1 MPKRRQGDARQ
12 LCGLAAYRK
21 AIDWRMLMDLLKTVI
36 WIVIAVGAA
45 GLVYVF
51 VVLPWQLRRGA
62 TNAKLQRSLPGD
74 DLVTSPKTGYTQAI
88 TIRAPKAEVWRW
100 LVQIGYKRAGWYTY
114 DFLHRLVGIAGCV
127 DDERRSAKRIIPE
140 LQDLGIGDVIEI
152 APGMGY
158 TVVGLEPEQALIL
171 RSILDTVKWESVSG
185 NDPLP
190 EKYLMSSWVWFLE
203 KIDEKTTRLIVRVR
217 SDHNP
222 GLLSTLSTRI
232 PNALGRL
239 LMQPRTL
246 RVLKQRAEM
255 SAR

>member
-1 MPKRRQGDARQ
+1 MKMD
-12 LCGLAAYRK
+12 K
-21 AIDWRMLMDLLKTVI
+21 VKTAIGI
-36 WIVIAVGAA
+36 GIAGGVA

-62 TNAKLQRSLPGD
+62 TNAKIHRSLPGD
-74 DLVTSPKTGYTQAI
+74 DLVPSPKTGYTQAI
-88 TIRAPKAEVWRW
+88 TIEAPISEVWPW

-114 DFLHRLVGIAGCV
+114 DFLHRLAGIAGCV

-140 LQDLGIGDVIEI
+140 LQDLGVGDVIEI

-158 TVVGLEPEQALIL
+158 SVVGLEPQQVLIL
-171 RSILDTVKWESVSG
+171 QSILDTVRWESVSSD
-185 NDPLP
+185 DPLP
-190 EKYLMSSWVWFLE
+190 EKYLRSSWVWFLE
-203 KIDEKTTRLIVRVR
+203 EIDEKTTRLIVRVR

-255 SAR
+255 SVG

>member
-1 MPKRRQGDARQ
+1 
-12 LCGLAAYRK
+12 
-21 AIDWRMLMDLLKTVI
+21 MDLLKTVI
-36 WIVIAVGAA
+36 FIGIALGAA

-51 VVLPWQLRRGA
+51 VFLPWQLRRGA
-62 TNAKLQRSLPGD
+62 TNANLQRTLPGD
-74 DLVTSPKTGYTQAI
+74 DLVTNPKTGYTQAL
-88 TIRAPKAEVWRW
+88 TISAPKTEVWRW
-100 LVQIGYKRAGWYTY
+100 LVQIGFKRAGWYTY
-114 DFLHRLVGIAGCV
+114 DFLHRLMGIAGCV

-140 LQDLGIGDVIEI
+140 LQDLGVGDVIEI

-158 TVVGLEPEQALIL
+158 TVIGLEPEQVMITQ
-171 RSILDTVKWESVSG
+171 SILDTGKWESVSID
-185 NDPLP
+185 DPLP
-190 EKYLMSSWVWFLE
+190 EKYLWSSWVWYLE
-203 KIDEKTTRLIVRVR
+203 EIDEKTTRLIVRVR

-255 SAR
+255 SMILLQSIVSK

>member
-1 MPKRRQGDARQ
+1 
-12 LCGLAAYRK
+12 
-21 AIDWRMLMDLLKTVI
+21 MDFLKIVL
-36 WIVIAVGAA
+36 WIGIAVGAA
-45 GLVYVF
+45 GFVYVF
-51 VVLPWQLRRGA
+51 VVLPWQLRGGA

-74 DLVTSPKTGYTQAI
+74 DLVTSPTTGYTQAI
-88 TIRAPKAEVWRW
+88 TIKAPKAEVWQW

-140 LQDLGIGDVIEI
+140 LQDLGVGDVIEI

-158 TVVGLEPEQALIL
+158 SVIGLESERALITQ
-171 RSILDTVKWESVSG
+171 SILDAGKWESVSRE
-185 NDPLP
+185 DPLP
-190 EKYLMSSWVWFLE
+190 EKYLRSSWVWFLE
-203 KIDEKTTRLIVRVR
+203 EIDEKTTRLIVRVR

-222 GLLSTLSTRI
+222 GLLGTLSARI
-232 PNALGRL
+232 PNAIGRW

-255 SAR
+255 RVS

>member
-1 MPKRRQGDARQ
+1 
-12 LCGLAAYRK
+12 
-21 AIDWRMLMDLLKTVI
+21 MDLLKTVI
-36 WIVIAVGAA
+36 LIGIAVGAA

-88 TIRAPKAEVWRW
+88 TISAPKAEVWRW

-140 LQDLGIGDVIEI
+140 LQDLGVGDVIEI

-158 TVVGLEPEQALIL
+158 AVVGLEPEQTLIL
-171 RSILDTVKWESVSG
+171 QSILDTGKWESVSSD
-185 NDPLP
+185 DPLP
-190 EKYLMSSWVWFLE
+190 EKYLQSSWVWFLE
-203 KIDEKTTRLIVRVR
+203 EINENTTRLIVRVR
-217 SDHNP
+217 SDYSP
-222 GLLSTLSTRI
+222 GILSILSTRF

-255 SAR
+255 SVS

>member
-1 MPKRRQGDARQ
+1 
-12 LCGLAAYRK
+12 
-21 AIDWRMLMDLLKTVI
+21 MLMDLLKTVI
-36 WIVIAVGAA
+36 WIGIAVGTA

-62 TNAKLQRSLPGD
+62 TDAKLQRSLPGD

-88 TIRAPKAEVWRW
+88 TIRAPKSEVWRW

-140 LQDLGIGDVIEI
+140 LQDLGVGDVIEI
-152 APGMGY
+152 APGIGY
-158 TVVGLEPEQALIL
+158 SVIGLEPEQALITQ
-171 RSILDTVKWESVSG
+171 SIMDAGKWESVS
-185 NDPLP
+185 NEDPLP
-190 EKYLMSSWVWFLE
+190 EKYLRSSWVWFLE
-203 KIDEKTTRLIVRVR
+203 EIDEKTTRLIVRVR

-255 SAR
+255 SMM

>member
-1 MPKRRQGDARQ
+1 
-12 LCGLAAYRK
+12 
-21 AIDWRMLMDLLKTVI
+21 MDILKTVI
-36 WIVIAVGAA
+36 GIGIAA
-45 GLVYVF
+45 GVAGFVYVF

-62 TNAKLQRSLPGD
+62 TNANIQRSLPGD
-74 DLVTSPKTGYTQAI
+74 DLVPSSKSGYTQAI
-88 TIRAPKAEVWRW
+88 TISAPKSEVWRW

-127 DDERRSAKRIIPE
+127 DDERRSAQRIIPE
-140 LQDLGIGDVIEI
+140 LQDLEVGDVIEI

-158 TVVGLEPEQALIL
+158 SVVGLEAEQALITQ
-171 RSILDTVKWESVSG
+171 SILDTGKWKSVS
-185 NDPLP
+185 NEDPLP
-190 EKYLMSSWVWFLE
+190 EKYLRSSWVWFLE
-203 KIDEKTTRLIVRVR
+203 EIDEKTTRLIVRVR

-255 SAR
+255 SVM

>member
-1 MPKRRQGDARQ
+1 
-12 LCGLAAYRK
+12 
-21 AIDWRMLMDLLKTVI
+21 MDKLKTVI
-36 WIVIAVGAA
+36 GIGIAVGVA
-45 GLVYVF
+45 GFVYVF

-74 DLVTSPKTGYTQAI
+74 DLVTRPMTGYTQAI

-127 DDERRSAKRIIPE
+127 DDDRRSAKRIIPE
-140 LQDLGIGDVIEI
+140 LQDLGVGDVIEI
-152 APGMGY
+152 APGLGY
-158 TVVGLEPEQALIL
+158 TAVGLEPEQTLIL
-171 RSILDTVKWESVSG
+171 QSIIDAAKWESVSRD
-185 NDPLP
+185 DPLP
-190 EKYLMSSWVWFLE
+190 EKYLRSSWVWLLE
-203 KIDEKTTRLIVRVR
+203 EIDENTTRLIVRVR

-222 GLLSTLSTRI
+222 GLPGTLSTRI

-255 SAR
+255 SVR

>member
-1 MPKRRQGDARQ
+1 
-12 LCGLAAYRK
+12 
-21 AIDWRMLMDLLKTVI
+21 MDLLKTVI
-36 WIVIAVGAA
+36 WIGIAVGAA
-45 GLVYVF
+45 GLVYLF

-62 TNAKLQRSLPGD
+62 TNANLQCSLPGD
-74 DLVTSPKTGYTQAI
+74 DLIPSSKTGYTQAI

-100 LVQIGYKRAGWYTY
+100 LVQIGYQRAGWYTY

-140 LQDLGIGDVIEI
+140 LQDLGVGDVIEI

-158 TVVGLEPEQALIL
+158 VVVGLEPEQTLIL
-171 RSILDTVKWESVSG
+171 QSIWDTSKWESVSSD
-185 NDPLP
+185 DPLP
-190 EKYLMSSWVWFLE
+190 EKYLQSSWVWFLE
-203 KIDEKTTRLIVRVR
+203 EINENTTRLIVRVR
-217 SDHNP
+217 SDHSP
-222 GLLSTLSTRI
+222 GIFSSLSTRI

-255 SAR
+255 SVS

>member
-1 MPKRRQGDARQ
+1 MHI
-12 LCGLAAYRK
+12 LN
-21 AIDWRMLMDLLKTVI
+21 TVI

-45 GLVYVF
+45 GLVYIFVF
-51 VVLPWQLRRGA
+51 LPWLMQRGA
-62 TNAKLQRSLPGD
+62 ANAKLQRSLPGD

-88 TIRAPKAEVWRW
+88 TISAPKSEVWRW

-114 DFLHRLVGIAGCV
+114 DFLHRLMGIAGCV
-127 DDERRSAKRIIPE
+127 DDERHSAKRIIPV
-140 LQDLGIGDVIEI
+140 LQDLGVGDVIEI

-158 TVVGLEPEQALIL
+158 SVIALEPEQVLITQ
-171 RSILDTVKWESVSG
+171 SILDRGKWESVS
-185 NDPLP
+185 NDDSLP
-190 EKYLMSSWVWFLE
+190 EKYLRSSWVWFLE
-203 KIDEKTTRLIVRVR
+203 AIDEKTTRLIVRVR

-246 RVLKQRAEM
+246 RVLKQRSEKSM
-255 SAR
+255 I